1 MRNIITIFKKEMTR
15 VLTDKRLIL
24 MIFIVPGLSIYV
36 MYSLIGG
43 MISDQVDSVSEHT
56 IILYEENMPDSLKT
70 QLEALSDP
78 TLENPIDIEFN
89 DASSLSEDD
98 IVSNLQE
105 GDIDIVLKFE
115 EDFEQKIDNYTSEN
129 PPEVDIFYHYGKENS
144 SFSYNTVQ
152 SVLESYQTAKLAQR
166 LDDSSYLTIFQT
178 DIAEGIV
185 DEREITGQTFA
196 SLLPMLIVIFLFA
209 GAMSIGPD
217 SIAGEKERNT
227 IATLLITPIKR
238 SDIALGKVISLGTL
252 AFISALSSFVGIM
265 LSLPKL
271 MQMGDGELD
280 YDIYTFSDYAIIL
293 LVLISTVLVIVGL
306 ISVVSAFAK
315 TIKEASMFIMPFYF
329 ITLIIGIVTSFGA
342 EASQVPWVHAIPIYG
357 AVNLL
362 NGIFTFNWTVGNF
375 LIVCLSSLL
384 YTGLFTFVLTKM
396 FNSEKIMFQK

>member
-1 MRNIITIFKKEMTR
+1 MRNILTIFKKEMFR

-24 MIFIVPGLSIYV
+24 MIFIVPGLSIYI
-36 MYSLIGG
+36 MYSLIGD
-43 MISDQVDSVSEHT
+43 MISDEEDHT
-56 IILYEENMPDSLKT
+56 IILYEENMPDTLKT
-70 QLEALSDP
+70 QLESLSNPALEDP
-78 TLENPIDIEFN
+78 INIEFN
-89 DASSLSEDD
+89 DAASLSEDE
-98 IVSNLQE
+98 IITKLQD

-115 EDFEQKIDNYTSEN
+115 ADFEQKIDSYTSEN

-144 SFSYNTVQ
+144 SFSYNTVR
-152 SVLESYQTAKLAQR
+152 SVLEAYQTAKLTDR
-166 LDDSSYLTIFQT
+166 LNDSSYITVFET

-185 DEREITGQTFA
+185 DEREITGQVFA

-271 MQMGDGELD
+271 MQMGDGELN

-315 TIKEASMFIMPFYF
+315 TIKEASMFVMPFYF

-342 EASQVPWVHAIPIYG
+342 EASQVAWVHAIPIYG

-362 NGIFTFNWTVGNF
+362 NGIFTFNWTVSNF
-375 LIVCLSSLL
+375 LIVCLSSLV
-384 YTGLFTFVLTKM
+384 YTGLFTFALAKM

>member
-1 MRNIITIFKKEMTR
+1 MHNIITIFKKEMTR

-43 MISDQVDSVSEHT
+43 MISDQMDSVSDHT
-56 IILYEENMPDSLKT
+56 IILYEENMPDTLKS
-70 QLEALSDP
+70 QLESLSDP
-78 TLENPIDIEFN
+78 SLEQPIDIEFN
-89 DASSLSEDD
+89 DAALLSENE
-98 IVSNLQE
+98 IVTKIQD

-115 EDFEQKIDNYTSEN
+115 DNFEQKIDNYTSET
-129 PPEVDIFYHYGKENS
+129 PPEVDVFYHYGKENS
-144 SFSYNTVQ
+144 SFSYTTVK
-152 SVLESYQTAKLAQR
+152 SVLESYQTSKLADR
-166 LDDSSYLTIFQT
+166 LDDSSYLTVFET
-178 DIAEGIV
+178 DIAEDIV

-238 SDIALGKVISLGTL
+238 SDIALGKVFSLGTL
-252 AFISALSSFVGIM
+252 AFVSALSSFIGIM

-280 YDIYTFSDYAIIL
+280 YNIYTFSDYAVIL

-306 ISVVSAFAK
+306 ISVVSAYAK

-342 EASQVPWVHAIPIYG
+342 DASQLPLVHAIPIYG

-375 LIVCLSSLL
+375 LIVCLSSLV
-384 YTGLFTFVLTKM
+384 YTGLFTFILTKM
-396 FNSEKIMFQK
+396 FGSEKIMFQK

>member
-1 MRNIITIFKKEMTR
+1 MRNIITIFKKEMAR

-43 MISDQVDSVSEHT
+43 MISDQVDAVSDHT
-56 IILYEENMPDSLKT
+56 IILYEENMPDTLKT
-70 QLEALSDP
+70 QLESLSNP
-78 TLENPIDIEFN
+78 ALENPIDIEFN
-89 DASSLSEDD
+89 DASSLTEED
-98 IVSNLQE
+98 IVTKLQE

-115 EDFEQKIDNYTSEN
+115 ENFEQKIDNYTSET

-144 SFSYNTVQ
+144 SFGYNTVQ
-152 SVLESYQTAKLAQR
+152 SVLEAYQTSKLTNR
-166 LDDSSYLTIFQT
+166 LDDSSYLTVFET
-178 DIAEGIV
+178 EIADGIV
-185 DEREITGQTFA
+185 DAREITGQTFA

-238 SDIALGKVISLGTL
+238 SEIALGKVISLGTL
-252 AFISALSSFVGIM
+252 AFVSALSSFVGIM

-271 MQMGDGELD
+271 MQMGDGEMD
-280 YDIYTFSDYAIIL
+280 YNIYTFSDYLIIL
-293 LVLISTVLVIVGL
+293 LILVSTVLVIVGL
-306 ISVVSAFAK
+306 ISVVSAYAK